1 MRVALEARDAQLRHS
16 LQRVADADQLA
27 ASLRAAVAVRD
38 SELWAKVHPSCIMH
52 RASFLQASY
61 MPHASVHAACI
72 MHPSCIVPQEL
83 QLQAYENSL
92 DHSLGLTVSMSS
104 YPQPPA
110 SSPSSGVDQHSM
122 HEVRALAHPSLG

>member
-72 MHPSCIVPQEL
+72 MHPSCIVHRTPCIT
-83 QLQAYENSL
+83 
-92 DHSLGLTVSMSS
+92 HR
-104 YPQPPA
+104 A
-110 SSPSSGVDQHSM
+110 SSCIVH
-122 HEVRALAHPSLG
+122 HAWR